1 MVQLVACADSSQ
13 SSSPLLGGRPA
24 EHGICA
30 GFRSLNCTPEAQA
43 LANMGLL
50 NFDKI
55 NNGPSIKKS
64 LVIDKQV

>member
-1 MVQLVACADSSQ
+1 
-13 SSSPLLGGRPA
+13 
-24 EHGICA
+24 
-30 GFRSLNCTPEAQA
+30 
-43 LANMGLL
+43 MGLL